1 MINRIIP
8 THIDGKLINAK
19 RFCFTA
25 TGDLSD
31 AVKLDMERFVRKL
44 NRKHGKELLRVE
56 YSGKSSIL
64 MTDDARRQLKMIVFV
79 PDDADLTLKEME
91 TILDQANELAI
102 VAHDADDWAYEY
114 AERLMLSDGENGLK
128 YYRVNLDSNLSM
140 QFSISEIHPVSDV
153 EYARI
158 LSRLRDE
165 DNDEEYGDIVEPLK
179 YDNEYDWSR
188 FAVTFGIA
196 LYMKAR
202 DLIAAHLNTLM
213 LIRDRNLDGFL
224 QLRDRLDEIPS
235 DAFEDEDSSIELFYR
250 DAGSSIERMRECSL
264 EGYLGGW
271 LGEYIHALN
280 HDWEWF
286 DVNLEKRPGWIRLV
300 LINAN
305 TGMRIDPMGLMC
317 GFLRDGDDTKI
328 RELIAGIQGDL
339 SEEITMEEM
348 EDEEIP
354 AETEEVPEFVFDNA
368 ESDVRL
374 LSVNC
379 PTSLSEDMQ
388 SKICGM
394 IDALNAEVGFEA
406 MGYLLA
412 SHIESSW
419 AAERERSLA
428 FGEMLLAAGQ
438 ISDEEREE
446 IEAQLESIKSET
458 FDLSEHVFTFVL
470 LTDETYTFDQLQ
482 STCKVLQKV
491 YDCIRTEYTEDAI
504 KCESGQRI
512 ALDDGHTW
520 IKITIEDG
528 EVIWRDEYCPYEGE
542 YARMLQQVCYDDY
555 DHDYELDQKMI
566 QLPSSIWGNDAERR
580 IPAIGRT
587 RALRFIDI
595 MRDYFDREIDIST
608 DSLEAVALFMNAVRN
623 SLTADCEHLRKDASP
638 RIVRMFKDMIKRE
651 DEDGTFEMQNIDNV
665 LYREIIDPLSGWL
678 GELVR
683 INCANFVWKLEM
695 KDAEDGTRILKLVLE
710 ETEQK
715 LTYYPAAHAEKFF
728 YRRQNE
734 LGIEDY
740 YYSLIEQM
748 NFKPA
753 VKHEY
758 RFKHLPED
766 NLPNNIL
773 PFRVK

>member
-31 AVKLDMERFVRKL
+31 GTKLDMERFVRKL

-56 YSGKSSIL
+56 YSGKSRVL
-64 MTDDARRQLKMIVFV
+64 MTGDARKQLQMLVFV
-79 PDDADLTLKEME
+79 PDDVDLTLKEME
-91 TILDQANELAI
+91 TILDRANELSI
-102 VAHDADDWAYEY
+102 VAHDADDLAYEY
-114 AERLMLSDGENGLK
+114 AARMMLSDGKNGLK
-128 YYRVNLDSNLSM
+128 YYRVDLDSKLSM
-140 QFSISEIHPVSDV
+140 QFSISEIHPLSDE
-153 EYARI
+153 EYSRI

-165 DNDEEYGDIVEPLK
+165 DNDEEFGDIVEPLK
-179 YDNEYDWSR
+179 YDNEYDLSR
-188 FAVTFGIA
+188 FAATFGIA
-196 LYMKAR
+196 LYLDAKK
-202 DLIAAHLNTLM
+202 LIAEHLNTVM
-213 LIRDRNLDGFL
+213 LVKDRNLDGFL
-224 QLRDRLDEIPS
+224 QLRDHLDEIPS
-235 DAFEDEDSSIELFYR
+235 DAFEDEAGLIEHFFR
-250 DAGSSIERMRECSL
+250 DARSSTERLRECSL
-264 EGYLGGW
+264 EGCLGGW

-280 HDWEWF
+280 NDWEWF
-286 DVNLEKRPGWIRLV
+286 DVNLENKSGWLRLV

-305 TGMRIDPMGLMC
+305 TGMRIDPMGLMR
-317 GFLRDGDDTKI
+317 GFLCDGDDTRI

-339 SEEITMEEM
+339 PEEISMEEM

-354 AETEEVPEFVFDNA
+354 VETEDVPEFVFDNA

-374 LSVNC
+374 LSINC
-379 PTSLSEDMQ
+379 PTSLSEDVQ
-388 SKICGM
+388 NKICGM

-412 SHIESSW
+412 SDIESGW
-419 AAERERSLA
+419 AAEREQSLA
-428 FGEMLLAAGQ
+428 FGEMILAAGQ
-438 ISDEEREE
+438 IPDEKREN
-446 IEAQLESIKSET
+446 IRARLESIKSET
-458 FDLSEHVFTFVL
+458 FDLSEHVLTFVL
-470 LTDETYTFDQLQ
+470 MTDKTYTFDQLK
-482 STCKVLQKV
+482 STCKVLQKA
-491 YDCIRTEYTEDAI
+491 YDCIRTEYTEDEI
-504 KCESGQRI
+504 GCESGQRI

-520 IKITIEDG
+520 VKITIEDG

-555 DHDYELDQKMI
+555 DHDYELDQKMMQI
-566 QLPSSIWGNDAERR
+566 PSSVWGDDVERR
-580 IPAIGRT
+580 VPAIGRT
-587 RALRFIDI
+587 RALSFIDI

-665 LYREIIDPLSGWL
+665 LYREIINPLSGWL

-683 INCANFVWKLEM
+683 TNCADFVWKLEM
-695 KDAEDGTRILKLVLE
+695 EDAEDGTRTLELALE

-715 LTYYPAAHAEKFF
+715 LTYYPSAHAENFF

-748 NFKPA
+748 NLKPA

-773 PFRVK
+773 PFRAK